1 MAAPTEEEKQK
12 LEKTFSLKED
22 LLPDLTIVTD
32 FLKVGTLL
40 DPLVDGGKCLVYLV
54 LEKES
59 SPLPLLEGYNSL

>member
-22 LLPDLTIVTD
+22 FLPDLTIVTD

-40 DPLVDGGKCLVYLV
+40 DPLVNGGKCLVHLV
-54 LEKES
+54 LEKETT
-59 SPLPLLEGYNSL
+59 PLPLVLGYNSF